1 MPHAE
6 VSILESVHSDGP
18 LMMFVSYAQNSE
30 DVVLWRALRDV
41 EAGFYVDVGAG
52 GPTEDSVTK
61 AFYERGWSGINI
73 EPTEPYFTEL
83 QSERPRDVNLRVL
96 AGAQAGVRSLH
107 VIEGT
112 GLSTLNENFA
122 ARHVK
127 AGYESRLLVVPQLTL
142 NQILESRANLPIH
155 FLKIDVEGA
164 EAEVL
169 SGIDLK
175 AFRPW
180 IILVEATEPNSE
192 KLTCSFWE
200 GLLID
205 RGYEFIYFDGLNR
218 FYTAIEQPH
227 LKEKLAVPPNVFDN
241 FLRAPEACALEEL
254 AKQTRRAEELTEDFE
269 AKLRAESAR
278 LETELERAHGEMRSL
293 SDRVTGVSRNYDI
306 LVEEHNNTLK
316 TLNKLNY
323 QFSAAEA
330 QSQYLLHRSALE
342 RLLFRVDGRPTRL
355 LRRLLFHNSGAPRRF
370 FRILVLHKSGEPRR
384 AFSYWL
390 KNQLSHLHYTKAA
403 ARETFS
409 IDGGAIEG
417 ATADS
422 AVAKSIRS
430 HYPSRTIFPE
440 AARWAADRGQLTNL
454 YAYFDRSSSSAV
466 NNPYSPD
473 RSVRPRPGFR
483 NCPQPNGSRRAYRD

>member
-1 MPHAE
+1 
-6 VSILESVHSDGP
+6 
-18 LMMFVSYAQNSE
+18 MMFVSYAQNSE

-107 VIEGT
+107 VIKGT

-127 AGYESRLLVVPQLTL
+127 AGYELRLLVVPQLTL

-192 KLTCSFWE
+192 KSTCSFWE

-241 FLRAPEACALEEL
+241 FLRAPEARALEEL

-269 AKLRAESAR
+269 AKLRAESARLEVEQGRAHGELRAEIAR

-306 LVEEHNNTLK
+306 LVEKHNNTLQ

-330 QSQYLLHRSALE
+330 RSQYLLHRSALE
-342 RLLFRVDGRPTRL
+342 KLLFRVDGRPTRL

-390 KNQLSHLHYTKAA
+390 KNQLSHLHHAKAT
-403 ARETFS
+403 AREAFS
-409 IDGGAIEG
+409 IDGGGIER

-422 AVAKSIRS
+422 AVAKSIRVTT
-430 HYPSRTIFPE
+430 PRE
-440 AARWAADRGQLTNL
+440 Q
-454 YAYFDRSSSSAV
+454 YFL
-466 NNPYSPD
+466 
-473 RSVRPRPGFR
+473 
-483 NCPQPNGSRRAYRD
+483 RRLVGPPTVDN